1 VSNVTQQREEI
12 PRATWHDALELITK
26 EHEGDEVI
34 IELVD
39 ESLGDQEEAVKLPLN
54 SLEYDKKDDVV
65 VVALG
70 GHSTRFPVVLRHM
83 IRHPQA
89 IWVHPP
95 APATTRALLVSDA
108 EGVETLVRL
117 HRRPELPG

>member
-1 VSNVTQQREEI
+1 MSNVTQQREEI
-12 PRATWHDALELITK
+12 PRAAWHDALELITK
-26 EHEGDEVI
+26 EHEGDEVT
-34 IELVD
+34 IELVV

-54 SLEYDKKDDVV
+54 YLEYDRKDDVV

-95 APATTRALLVSDA
+95 APATIRALLVSDA

>member
-12 PRATWHDALELITK
+12 PRSAWQESLELLTK
-26 EHEGDEVI
+26 EHEGDEVT

-39 ESLGDQEEAVKLPLN
+39 ESLGDQEESARLPLN
-54 SLEYDKKDDVV
+54 FIEYDRKDDVV
-65 VVALG
+65 IVGVG
-70 GHSTRFPVVLRHM
+70 GHSTRFPVILRHM
-83 IRHPQA
+83 IHHPQT

-95 APATTRALLVSDA
+95 APALSRFVWIVDP
-108 EGVETLVRL
+108 EGIETLVQL

>member
-1 VSNVTQQREEI
+1 MSNTTQQREEI
-12 PRATWHDALELITK
+12 PRATWHDALDLVTK
-26 EHEGDEVI
+26 EHEGDEVT

-54 SLEYDKKDDVV
+54 SVQYDRKDDVV
-65 VVALG
+65 VIALG
-70 GHSTRFPVVLRHM
+70 GHSARFPVVLRHM
-83 IRHPQA
+83 IRHPQR

-95 APATTRALLVSDA
+95 VPAATRALWMVDA
-108 EGVETLVRL
+108 EGIETLVRL